1 MMRKRKKRPGSQWAA
16 GVLTAVLAS
25 GLAAGVAEC
34 ADQKGSA
41 LIAGTVFRDSGFSL
55 PRAAVSVRG
64 LERGKKKDWKAMADG
79 RGEFFVRVPA
89 GPAEYNVVV
98 TAEGYRTY
106 EKMVKVGADER
117 IELSVILEPEPA
129 KR

>member
-1 MMRKRKKRPGSQWAA
+1 LLIAA
-16 GVLTAVLAS
+16 ALAPA
-25 GLAAGVAEC
+25 LCRA
-34 ADQKGSA
+34 ADQKA
-41 LIAGTVFRDSGFSL
+41 MAMIAGTVFRDSGFAL
-55 PRAAVSVRG
+55 PRAVVTVRG
-64 LERGKKKDWKAMADG
+64 QERGKKKEWKGVADG

-89 GPAEYNVVV
+89 GPADYNVFV

-117 IELSVILEPEPA
+117 IDLSVILDSEPA